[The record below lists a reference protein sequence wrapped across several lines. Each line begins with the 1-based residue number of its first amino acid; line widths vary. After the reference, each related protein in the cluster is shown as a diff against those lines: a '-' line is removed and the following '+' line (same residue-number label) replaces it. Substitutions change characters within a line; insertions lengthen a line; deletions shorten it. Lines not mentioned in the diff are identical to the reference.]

1 MPVYDYRCN
10 SCGQRS
16 ALFYKNYSDY
26 DRARDEGLCC
36 PNCGSTE
43 MTRLISRVTLSKP
56 GRDYASMSSDEMLS
70 VLEGGDSREVGEM
83 MQQVG
88 QDEVMGDPVTREVTE
103 RLIKGDK
110 PEKIEKDIGPDLT

>member
-16 ALFYKNYSDY
+16 ALFYKNYRDY
-26 DRARDEGLCC
+26 DRARTEGLRC

-43 MTRLISRVTLSKP
+43 MTRLISRVAVAKP
-56 GRDYASMSSDEMLS
+56 GRNYASMSSDEMLS
-70 VLEGGDSREVGEM
+70 VLEGGDSREVGKM

-110 PEKIEKDIGPDLT
+110 PEKIEKDIGSDIS

>member
-10 SCGQRS
+10 SCGRRS
-16 ALFYKNYSDY
+16 ALFYKNYADY
-26 DRARDEGLCC
+26 DRARSEGLHC
-36 PNCGSTE
+36 PNCGSAE
-43 MTRLISRVTLSKP
+43 MIRLISRVAVAKP
-56 GRDYASMSSDEMLS
+56 GRDYASMSSNEMLS

-88 QDEVMGDPVTREVTE
+88 QDEVMSDPVTREVTD